1 MSSTLEQELVEA
13 FSEFEIIDCH
23 EHLPPEKVYLQQG
36 QDACTLFGHY
46 CRTDLITAGM
56 SPRDYERM
64 LDTDLPLEYRWN
76 LLRPYLD
83 DIRFGTY
90 ARAAFIAAKE
100 FYGFDDI
107 NDDNYVAISE
117 AMQANLKPGIYQRV
131 LGDKC
136 KIKVALTQAGRTDY
150 QEDPLLV
157 PLMPARDYTDVSTW
171 EAIQR
176 KAGELGM
183 TVNSLDDYVNVMEAG
198 VVKWKREGAVG
209 LKTVSEPTAG
219 PPDRAEAMSLFET
232 LRCGSREKLSDH
244 PTPGVAT
251 SLTAPNP
258 LRDYLRDEMLKIC
271 ARQDMPMAV
280 HAGMWGDFR
289 NLDSQHIIPSIMR
302 HPQTRFDLYHMGMPE
317 VRQTG
322 IIGKNFPNVW
332 LNLCWTHI
340 VSAQMTRSALDEYLD
355 LVPVNKIFAFGGDYH
370 RPVEKV
376 YGHLTLAR
384 QNIAWVLA
392 RRIEAGVMTEDQALA
407 VARKWFWDNPIEC
420 YKLKV

>member
-1 MSSTLEQELVEA
+1 M
-13 FSEFEIIDCH
+13 
-23 EHLPPEKVYLQQG
+23 
-36 QDACTLFGHY
+36 
-46 CRTDLITAGM
+46 
-56 SPRDYERM
+56 
-64 LDTDLPLEYRWN
+64 
-76 LLRPYLD
+76 
-83 DIRFGTY
+83 
-90 ARAAFIAAKE
+90 
-100 FYGFDDI
+100 
-107 NDDNYVAISE
+107 AISE

-198 VVKWKREGAVG
+198 VVKWKQEGAVG

-258 LRDYLRDEMLKIC
+258 LRDYLRDEMFKIC

-392 RRIEAGVMTEDQALA
+392 RRIEAGVMTEDQALT